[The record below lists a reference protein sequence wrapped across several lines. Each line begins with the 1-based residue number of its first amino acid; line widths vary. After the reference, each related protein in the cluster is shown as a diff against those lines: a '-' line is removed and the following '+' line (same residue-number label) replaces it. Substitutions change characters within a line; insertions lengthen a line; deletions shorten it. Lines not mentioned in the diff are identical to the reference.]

1 MEERRAM
8 IEPTIL
14 RRYSYMLETVRQRGE
29 EIRGRGGTNLHIFY
43 EQQITYVF
51 LTYFRRNEIKVKLS
65 VGRRK

>member
-1 MEERRAM
+1 M

-14 RRYSYMLETVRQRGE
+14 RRYMLEAVRRRGE
-29 EIRGRGGTNLHIFY
+29 EIGGRGGTNLHIFY